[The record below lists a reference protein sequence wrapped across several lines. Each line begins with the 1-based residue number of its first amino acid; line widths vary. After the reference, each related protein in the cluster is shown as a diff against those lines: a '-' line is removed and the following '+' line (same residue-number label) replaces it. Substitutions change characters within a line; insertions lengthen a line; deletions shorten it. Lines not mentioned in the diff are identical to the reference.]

1 MRTSTVGCIAA
12 LLVGLEGAALA
23 VLSGWQVIAL
33 ASGDTIAV
41 ESSIALL
48 VLTLVGAAIVLAFAV
63 GVARG
68 QSWGRSG
75 GIVTQALVLAVAGSA
90 ATGAFAHPS
99 IALAI
104 GVPALVVLVLL
115 VVAAGV
121 DARAAR
127 AASVDDGV

>member
-1 MRTSTVGCIAA
+1 MRTSTVGRLAA
-12 LLVGLEGAALA
+12 LLVGLEGVALA
-23 VLSGWQVIAL
+23 VLAGWQIVAL
-33 ASGDTIAV
+33 AAGDTLAI
-41 ESSIALL
+41 ESSIALI
-48 VLTLVGAAIVLAFAV
+48 VLTVVGAAIVLAFAV

-75 GIVTQALVLAVAGSA
+75 GIVTQALILAVAGGA

-99 IALAI
+99 IAVAI
-104 GVPALVVLVLL
+104 GVPAVVVIVLL

-127 AASVDDGV
+127 AASADDEA